1 MGSRK
6 FEGGWVCVCS
16 KRLFFCHGAGVCT
29 WHVAAGRYK
38 YRAASAL
45 LLSCSSP
52 SISQLSLQ
60 NYHPNPSCSS
70 VSPSLKDQWNEC
82 MFVSPCAST
91 YTCSEVMICC
101 FSMSPKHVSKNSMF
115 VSASSGS
122 NEIHIAASLTSAL
135 VLFSKCLSGISCFA
149 VFLSVAKYAYQ
160 TAPCLCRLLLAQMR
174 IYIIAQPAPS
184 FFLICRRF

>member
-122 NEIHIAASLTSAL
+122 NEDIYHRAARAF
-135 VLFSKCLSGISCFA
+135 LFSYLSPVLISQ
-149 VFLSVAKYAYQ
+149 LSFYPEKH
-160 TAPCLCRLLLAQMR
+160 LR
-174 IYIIAQPAPS
+174 
-184 FFLICRRF
+184 